1 MPLKWT
7 NVRPVAS
14 ERSVNHSA
22 SGGLF
27 TVDAR
32 GRSDSARQP
41 ARGATQRKTK
51 RTKNAPYRI
60 RMRSVGLS
68 HQVRVNT
75 VKNRLT
81 RSKQAVR
88 WPHLDGHA
96 VTCSTF
102 TQREEAVDASPFS
115 TATRENVGSSGYR
128 SAAARRVARAVVACG
143 QREGCLR
150 RGASRRHHRSVQP
163 C

>member
-7 NVRPVAS
+7 NVRPDAS
-14 ERSVNHSA
+14 ARSVNHSA
-22 SGGLF
+22 SEGPF

-32 GRSDSARQP
+32 GRSRSARQP
-41 ARGATQRKTK
+41 ANGTTHKRKK

-68 HQVRVNT
+68 HQVRANK

-81 RSKQAVR
+81 RSQQAVR

-102 TQREEAVDASPFS
+102 TQREEAVDGSPFS

-128 SAAARRVARAVVACG
+128 SA
-143 QREGCLR
+143 
-150 RGASRRHHRSVQP
+150 
-163 C
+163 